1 MTNALM
7 VAVHIADQK
16 AVDFAETRVVRTG
29 NRPTRILENPCSV
42 RVLKYHRPIELKELA
57 LLEPQGCYFTF
68 AAVLGCAAINRPA
81 AKPTCANFN
90 VFI

>member
-7 VAVHIADQK
+7 VAAHIADQQD
-16 AVDFAETRVVRTG
+16 VDFAETRVVRTG

-42 RVLKYHRPIELKELA
+42 RVLKYHRPVELTELA
-57 LLEPQGCYFTF
+57 LLEPQRCYFTF

-81 AKPTCANFN
+81 AKPTSANFN